1 MIPIKISREK
11 SRALNCLN
19 PQNTIVSHKT
29 WCLQLKHNFA
39 IRAWF
44 CNQSK
49 TFAHKKCCIC
59 ATQTITTSSPNLKK
73 TLLDFFCHNEII
85 LWWRYCYKPWCGHDV
100 VKGGERQTK
109 RSSRVLVM
117 KKDLISACWESC
129 KCDDTNDKSVFRRG
143 EEDKRATV
151 FVALRGGKKRRKILR
166 VTWRNYSMPAGFT
179 PLHFNSRRS
188 QETQCLGEKW
198 FKRSKFYP

>member
-11 SRALNCLN
+11 SRALNCLD

-29 WCLQLKHNFA
+29 WWLQPKHNFA

-49 TFAHKKCCIC
+49 TFAHKKFCIC

-73 TLLDFFCHNEII
+73 TLIDFFATT
-85 LWWRYCYKPWCGHDV
+85 RSYCDGGIVTSHDV
-100 VKGGERQTK
+100 VKSGERQTK

-151 FVALRGGKKRRKILR
+151 FVALSVGKKRRKILR

-198 FKRSKFYP
+198 FKRRKFHP

>member
-1 MIPIKISREK
+1 MIPIKITREK
-11 SRALNCLN
+11 SRALNCLD

-29 WCLQLKHNFA
+29 WCLQSKHNFA
-39 IRAWF
+39 IRTWF

-49 TFAHKKCCIC
+49 AFAHKKFCIC

-73 TLLDFFCHNEII
+73 NTLRFFVTTMS
-85 LWWRYCYKPWCGHDV
+85 YCDGGIVTSHDV
-100 VKGGERQTK
+100 VKSSERQTK

-129 KCDDTNDKSVFRRG
+129 KCDDTNDKSVFRWG

-151 FVALRGGKKRRKILR
+151 FVALSRGKKRRKILR

-188 QETQCLGEKW
+188 QETQCVSYKW
-198 FKRSKFYP
+198 FKWIKFHP

>member
-11 SRALNCLN
+11 SRALNCLD

-29 WCLQLKHNFA
+29 WWLQPKHNFA

-49 TFAHKKCCIC
+49 TFAHKKFCIC

-73 TLLDFFCHNEII
+73 KHPQIFFATT
-85 LWWRYCYKPWCGHDV
+85 RSYCDGGIVTSHDV
-100 VKGGERQTK
+100 AMMWSRQTK

-151 FVALRGGKKRRKILR
+151 FVALSGGKKRRKILR

-179 PLHFNSRRS
+179 PLHFNCSRS
-188 QETQCLGEKW
+188 QET
-198 FKRSKFYP
+198 

>member
-1 MIPIKISREK
+1 MILQPKQDFCPQKVLYLRDSNNNNFITK
-11 SRALNCLN
+11 SKKKH
-19 PQNTIVSHKT
+19 PQIFFATTRSYCDGGIV
-29 WCLQLKHNFA
+29 
-39 IRAWF
+39 
-44 CNQSK
+44 
-49 TFAHKKCCIC
+49 
-59 ATQTITTSSPNLKK
+59 TS
-73 TLLDFFCHNEII
+73 
-85 LWWRYCYKPWCGHDV
+85 HDV
-100 VKGGERQTK
+100 AMMWSRQTK

-151 FVALRGGKKRRKILR
+151 FVAVRGGKKRRKILR

-198 FKRSKFYP
+198 FKRRKFHP